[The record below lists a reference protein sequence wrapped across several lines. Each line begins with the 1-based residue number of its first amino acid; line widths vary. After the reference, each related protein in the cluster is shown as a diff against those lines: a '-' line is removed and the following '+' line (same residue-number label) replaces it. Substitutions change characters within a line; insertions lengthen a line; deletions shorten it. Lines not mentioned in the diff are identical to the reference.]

1 MGDIKKIKKKYSKPS
16 HPWRVERIAE
26 EKTITKEYGI
36 PKHTELWKAI
46 AKLGSFKNQAK
57 NLSARSDTQA
67 KLERDNLV
75 KKLESLNLIKETT
88 LEAILGI
95 SLKDVLNRRLQTI
108 VFKKGYAKSMKQARQ
123 MIIHRHVLVG
133 SRINSSPSYIVKL
146 SEEST
151 IEISPKSPFYDTN
164 HAERIKESTKRKMKV
179 VEKSKFGKRGR
190 RG

>member
-164 HAERIKESTKRKMKV
+164 HAERIKESTKRQMKV